1 MSDYQNQTE
10 MERRNVLRLSNEESN
25 RLTREC
31 IEAALVLLMKDH
43 DFQSISITDII
54 RKAGVSRSAYY
65 RNYTSKEDILT
76 NIFHRAAEAIVE
88 ALSEP
93 MTQQNMFRCYH
104 ALFTK
109 VYSGKVMFEIIEK
122 AGMVYTFQSAIN
134 EKYLSVISG
143 QSIDQYYRVLSWIG
157 SVFNIIF
164 GWVSRNY
171 LESPERMAEICCS
184 LLSENDWNIGSS
196 IQWGKDQSPNESCK
210 GVFYGTV

>member
-1 MSDYQNQTE
+1 MADTQNQTE
-10 MERRNVLRLSNEESN
+10 MERRNALRLSNEESN

-31 IEAALVLLMKDH
+31 IEAALVLLMKDT
-43 DFQSISITDII
+43 DFHSISITDII

-104 ALFTK
+104 ALFTT
-109 VYSGKVMFEIIEK
+109 VYGGKVMFEIIEK
-122 AGMVYTFQSAIN
+122 AGMIYQFQSAVN
-134 EKYLSVISG
+134 EKYLSFIASEPIE
-143 QSIDQYYRVLSWIG
+143 QHYRVLSWIG

-164 GWVSRNY
+164 GWMSRNY
-171 LESPERMAEICCS
+171 AETPKHMAQICCS
-184 LLSENDWNIGSS
+184 LLSEKDWNIGSGIKWDTGHANS
-196 IQWGKDQSPNESCK
+196 NKD
-210 GVFYGTV
+210 G

>member
-1 MSDYQNQTE
+1 

-31 IEAALVLLMKDH
+31 IEAALVLLMKDT
-43 DFQSISITDII
+43 DFHSISITDII

-109 VYSGKVMFEIIEK
+109 VYNGKVMFEIIEQ
-122 AGMVYTFQSAIN
+122 AGMVYTFQAAIN
-134 EKYLSVISG
+134 EKYLAFFP
-143 QSIDQYYRVLSWIG
+143 DQPIEQHYRVLSWIG

-171 LESPERMAEICCS
+171 LESPERMSEICCS
-184 LLSENDWNIGSS
+184 LLSEKDWNIGSG
-196 IQWGKDQSPNESCK
+196 IQWKPEAKQQ
-210 GVFYGTV
+210 